1 MHEISL
7 SGSEHWAMV
16 KLARYHTRD
25 HRAPTWGELYTDV
38 LMMLVTE
45 KRAIPVMKALQHKGA
60 IVVHNNLVMFPQYY
74 DTYYNEDFDKKYDFR
89 NPETWIEKGE
99 ETPKDPDIWLC
110 EQGEWAKN
118 REKELGM
125 KLEKFK

>member
-74 DTYYNEDFDKKYDFR
+74 DTYYKKKVTTPEKAPVLVAVSYQPNKIASELLRLCIKSIKKSIQVR
-89 NPETWIEKGE
+89 NI
-99 ETPKDPDIWLC
+99 I
-110 EQGEWAKN
+110 
-118 REKELGM
+118 
-125 KLEKFK
+125 